1 MQPRQPLRI
10 VSLAWAAG
18 LLFATGAQAA
28 EYTQLQPQASK
39 ITFDY
44 QQMGVGMQGVF
55 KTFSGQLRFD
65 PAHADKASAVL
76 EVDLASVDVDNDEAN
91 DELATKT
98 WFNTPAFP
106 KARFESTS
114 VKALPTAGQYEV
126 VGTLTIKGQKQTV
139 TVPARFTE
147 KAGQGV
153 FEGKLT
159 IQRGA
164 FSIGEGAWK
173 EFDIV
178 ANDVVVRFHLIVS

>member
-1 MQPRQPLRI
+1 MQK
-10 VSLAWAAG
+10 LALALTAAG
-18 LLFATGAQAA
+18 LLLANAAQAA
-28 EYTQLQPQASK
+28 EYTQIQPQASK

-55 KTFSGQLRFD
+55 KTFNGQLRFD
-65 PAHADKASAVL
+65 PAHADKAQASL
-76 EVDLASVDVDNDEAN
+76 EVDLASVDVDSDEAN

-98 WFNTPAFP
+98 WFNTKAFP

-114 VKALPTAGQYEV
+114 VKALPAAGQYEV
-126 VGTLTIKGQKQTV
+126 AGKLTIKGQTQNV
-139 TVPARFTE
+139 TVPARFSE
-147 KAGQGV
+147 QGGQGV

-173 EFDIV
+173 AFDIV
-178 ANDVVVRFHLIVS
+178 ANDVVVNFKITAK